1 MRTKKNSAASAASKQ
16 DMLAEKRPNAAQ
28 IDAWKAQHGKLMKVE
43 AEHGGMVIVRVPNAI
58 DIERALTDMQ
68 VQAAGNPQRKAQR
81 YDGVRAIYGYIKL
94 YEDPNFMESSENALL
109 VWTQLDQ
116 LVTFPKGKM
125 VEL

>member
-1 MRTKKNSAASAASKQ
+1 MATKKNAAASAASKEE
-16 DMLAEKRPNAAQ
+16 MLASVRPTAAQ
-28 IDAWKAQHGKLMKVE
+28 IDKWKAEHGKLMKVE
-43 AEHGGMVIVRVPNAI
+43 AEHGGMVIVRVPKAS

-68 VQAAGNPQRKAQR
+68 VQAVGNAQRKPQR

-94 YEDPNFMESSENALL
+94 YEDPNFMEDADNALL
-109 VWTQLDQ
+109 VWTQLDR